1 MAGMWLMVVAAML
14 GCSHAQLDLCFPDE
28 VPEVPNPNLPRD
40 ISKFSLGL
48 FKKVVTWGETGRLRT
63 REGGHLKIN
72 KMGNRASSRSRGAVE
87 STVISP
93 YSVWSALLLAY
104 LGAEGRTRQ
113 QLARALKLSSKTS
126 SHANYLFVHQM
137 LVSVFWLAGSDWLIV
152 YIVIQCTF
160 IILYTLDVYTVLL
173 LDTVDHHAIIKFHTQ
188 SLIEDHGS
196 LEY

>member
-1 MAGMWLMVVAAML
+1 MAGMWLMLVAAIL
-14 GCSHAQLDLCFPDE
+14 GCCHAQLDLCYPDE

-63 REGGHLKIN
+63 REGGHLKID
-72 KMGNRASSRSRGAVE
+72 KMQGNSKASSRSRGAVE

-93 YSVWSALLLAY
+93 YSVWSALVLAY

-113 QLARALKLSSKTS
+113 QLARTLKLSTKTS

-137 LVSVFWLAGSDWLIV
+137 SVSVFGCATLA
-152 YIVIQCTF
+152 YC
-160 IILYTLDVYTVLL
+160 YTLDVYTVNRYYRPP
-173 LDTVDHHAIIKFHTQ
+173 
-188 SLIEDHGS
+188 SN
-196 LEY
+196 